1 MSASH
6 TLLLVED
13 NPGDAGLV
21 RAWLDSTC
29 PGRFV
34 IEHVD
39 RLERA
44 CDTDA
49 EEYFDAAIL
58 DLGLPDSHGV
68 DTVTRFRRARPK
80 TPLVVLTG
88 DDDDSVAVA
97 AVGCG
102 ADELL
107 SKDEASAPRL
117 ASAIERAM
125 ARHGRRE
132 GSAALSDGLRRH
144 LMLVEHALDAH
155 PDALVVF
162 EHDGTIRFAN
172 IAARALLGLRSGGQ
186 VPAPLLHDATYGW
199 TGTIEGRGPGDP
211 PRRISVLRRPIVSME
226 LGAPKSLLLAR
237 VIEGDDSP
245 LDLDAP
251 DALTLLGSAD
261 ALVERAAD
269 LMQRTA
275 SLAASTLDVVTLPL
289 TAHALA
295 LDLVRL
301 ALALKETVV
310 AASGPCTPS
319 PHAPAELE
327 LEE

>member
-1 MSASH
+1 MSAPHS
-6 TLLLVED
+6 LLLVED

-34 IEHVD
+34 IDHVD
-39 RLERA
+39 RLGRA
-44 CDTDA
+44 CDLDA
-49 EEYFDAAIL
+49 EEYYDAAIL

-80 TPLVVLTG
+80 CPLVVLTG
-88 DDDDSVAVA
+88 DDDDRVAVA

-107 SKDEASAPRL
+107 SKEEATAPRL

-125 ARHGRRE
+125 ARRGRRE
-132 GSAALSDGLRRH
+132 GSAALSEGLRRH
-144 LMLVEHALDAH
+144 LLLVEHALDSH

-162 EHDGTIRFAN
+162 EQDGTIRFAN
-172 IAARALLGLRSGGQ
+172 IAARALLGLRSGGE

-199 TGTIEGRGPGDP
+199 SGTIEGREPGDP
-211 PRRISVLRRPIVSME
+211 PRKISVMRRPIVSAE

-237 VIEGDDSP
+237 VIDGDEP
-245 LDLDAP
+245 ALDLEPA
-251 DALTLLGSAD
+251 DALCLLGGAD
-261 ALVERAAD
+261 ALVERAAE

-275 SLAASTLDVVTLPL
+275 SLAASTADVVTLPL

-295 LDLVRL
+295 LDLTRL
-301 ALALKETVV
+301 ALALKETIV
-310 AASGPCTPS
+310 ASSGSPS
-319 PHAPAELE
+319 LAPGSAGAME

>member
-1 MSASH
+1 MSAPH

-21 RAWLDSTC
+21 RAWLDGTC
-29 PGRFV
+29 PGRFR

-39 RLERA
+39 RLETA
-44 CDTDA
+44 CERDA
-49 EEYFDAAIL
+49 EELFDAAIL

-80 TPLVVLTG
+80 CPLVVLTG

-107 SKDEASAPRL
+107 SKEEATAPRL

-125 ARHGRRE
+125 ARRGRRE
-132 GSAALSDGLRRH
+132 GSAALSEGLRRH
-144 LMLVEHALDAH
+144 LLLVEHALDSH

-162 EHDGTIRFAN
+162 EQDGTIRFAN
-172 IAARALLGLRSGGQ
+172 IAARALLGLRSGGE
-186 VPAPLLHDATYGW
+186 VPAPLLQDATYGW
-199 TGTIEGRGPGDP
+199 SGTIEGREPGDR
-211 PRRISVLRRPIVSME
+211 PRKISILRRPMVSVE

-237 VIEGDDSP
+237 VAEPGEAP
-245 LDLDAP
+245 LDLDSG
-251 DALTLLGSAD
+251 DALCLLGGAD
-261 ALVERAAD
+261 ALVERAAE

-275 SLAASTLDVVTLPL
+275 ALAASTADVVTLPL
-289 TAHALA
+289 TAHSLA
-295 LDLVRL
+295 LDLTRL
-301 ALALKETVV
+301 ALALKEAIV
-310 AASGPCTPS
+310 AASGPPTRAREP
-319 PHAPAELE
+319 ELE
-327 LEE
+327 T